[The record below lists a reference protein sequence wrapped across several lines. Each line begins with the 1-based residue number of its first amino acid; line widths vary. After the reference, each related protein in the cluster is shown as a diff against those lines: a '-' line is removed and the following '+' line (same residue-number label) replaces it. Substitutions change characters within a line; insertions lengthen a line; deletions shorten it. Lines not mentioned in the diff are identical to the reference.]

1 MILFF
6 FSASVEKVAVKPD
19 QGVPPSPTRGEGDL
33 NFTYIGR
40 CKLEINLR
48 QRIIG
53 GVVLIAL
60 AIIFLPLLFK
70 SHTPRSKQMMME
82 TSIPAAPAKPSMQP
96 TITMQGEEINPQ
108 NTSANTAVRP
118 QNIVQAPDQ
127 QLAAQPQAT
136 SQKSTPNQSA
146 NAVARITPAKKTAM
160 APESRFVSA
169 AVPEDEPVVEKA
181 STAAATSAKPVVTNK
196 HATQQA
202 AKSKPLVTAKKEVPV
217 ITVKTTAS
225 VKKKAVANAT
235 TTATSEKHPKLT
247 IGKAWV
253 VQLGSFGD
261 SAKAKTLEKQLR
273 AKGYAAFIR
282 TIKTPVGNMT
292 RVYVGPEV
300 KADKAKAL
308 LAKLDTNMHLKGVVA
323 PFNPTQV
330 K

>member
-1 MILFF
+1 M
-6 FSASVEKVAVKPD
+6 
-19 QGVPPSPTRGEGDL
+19 
-33 NFTYIGR
+33 
-40 CKLEINLR
+40 EINLR

-108 NTSANTAVRP
+108 NTAANAPANTAARP

-127 QLAAQPQAT
+127 QLAAQPQAAA
-136 SQKSTPNQSA
+136 QKPIPNQA
-146 NAVARITPAKKTAM
+146 ATATARITPAKKAAM

-169 AVPEDEPVVEKA
+169 AVPDEEPVVEQA
-181 STAAATSAKPVVTNK
+181 PTAAATPAKPGVTKK

-202 AKSKPLVTAKKEVPV
+202 AKPKPVVAAKKEVPV
-217 ITVKTTAS
+217 ITVKTTAPA
-225 VKKKAVANAT
+225 KKKTVANAT
-235 TTATSEKHPKLT
+235 TTTSEKHPKLT
-247 IGKAWV
+247 TGKAWV

-273 AKGYAAFIR
+273 AKGYAAFSR
-282 TIKTPVGNMT
+282 TVKTPVGNMT

-300 KADKAKAL
+300 KADKAKAI

-323 PFNPTQV
+323 PFNPTQA